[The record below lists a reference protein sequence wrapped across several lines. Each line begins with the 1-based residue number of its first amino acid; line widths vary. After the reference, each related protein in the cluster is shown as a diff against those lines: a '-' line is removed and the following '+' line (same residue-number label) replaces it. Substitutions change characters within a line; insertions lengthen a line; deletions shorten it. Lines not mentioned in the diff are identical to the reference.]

1 MEEGKSKPRG
11 RLKFPDYVSLW
22 YGLQVQK
29 NKAATRRKHGVRS
42 GRLDSLQEVGD
53 VGFIFR
59 E

>member
-1 MEEGKSKPRG
+1 MEEGKSKPR
-11 RLKFPDYVSLW
+11 RKLKFQDYVSLW

-29 NKAATRRKHGVRS
+29 NKAVTRRKHGVCV
-42 GRLDSLQEVGD
+42 GILDSLQEAGN

>member
-1 MEEGKSKPRG
+1 MEEGKSKPTG
-11 RLKFPDYVSLW
+11 RLKFQDSVSLW

-29 NKAATRRKHGVRS
+29 NKAATRRKHGVCA
-42 GRLDSLQEVGD
+42 GILDSLQEVGD